1 MELLVFINILKTSVE
16 MNLGTLVLGGVLLYL
31 VFLLLL
37 FRQKKL
43 KERLKKDTAQHQRD
57 LALLK
62 NKVYLA
68 ALFLAEDATK
78 SPIEVDINES
88 EWDEFIEMVNHH
100 HHNFVERLMQK
111 YPTLTK
117 GDVQISCLT
126 KLGFSNQVIA
136 ILMNQQA
143 ASYARRKSRIKQE
156 KMNGL
161 QDERSF
167 EEIIN
172 AL

>member
-1 MELLVFINILKTSVE
+1 MEFLVFINILKTSVE
-16 MNLGTLVLGGVLLYL
+16 MNLGTLVLVGVLLYL

-37 FRQKKL
+37 FRQKSL
-43 KERLKKDTAQHQRD
+43 KDRLKKETAQHQWD
-57 LALLK
+57 QALLK
-62 NKVYLA
+62 NKVYLT
-68 ALFLAEDATK
+68 ALFLAEEVAKT
-78 SPIEVDINES
+78 PVEVDINES
-88 EWDEFIEMVNHH
+88 EWDEFIELVNHH

-136 ILMNQQA
+136 IMMNQQA